1 MEKTSKKNMVLYSV
15 MIYVVFL
22 VLFSMTGIIV
32 TYVTSSQVVMQ
43 ICVTICSWTS
53 FFVLMAMFKR
63 LMPGQKRWG
72 FIKGLFA
79 EKINWKLMGAIF
91 VVQLALFFVAAGYV
105 SLKYQVAFGD
115 LFCVSPISLVIGFLV
130 QLIAGP
136 LGEEPA
142 YRGFALPYMQK
153 EYGVIRAGLI
163 TGIVWGMWHLPLWLI
178 SGYQGIDLLL
188 YCVAFMVSIVSCSVV
203 MSVIY
208 NKYKN
213 IWYAVLIHQM
223 VNFSLDTVYT
233 GDLLNIFIP
242 FALLYLVAAVCI
254 CIVTVQNHE
263 SHKGTGMN
271 HSK

>member
-1 MEKTSKKNMVLYSV
+1 MG
-15 MIYVVFL
+15 IYQRAF
-22 VLFSMTGIIV
+22 
-32 TYVTSSQVVMQ
+32 
-43 ICVTICSWTS
+43 CR
-53 FFVLMAMFKR
+53 KD
-63 LMPGQKRWG
+63 
-72 FIKGLFA
+72 
-79 EKINWKLMGAIF
+79 KLETDGAIF

-188 YCVAFMVSIVSCSVV
+188 YCVAFMVSIVSGRVTF
-203 MSVIY
+203 
-208 NKYKN
+208 
-213 IWYAVLIHQM
+213 L
-223 VNFSLDTVYT
+223 T
-233 GDLLNIFIP
+233 LLQPEN
-242 FALLYLVAAVCI
+242 A
-254 CIVTVQNHE
+254 
-263 SHKGTGMN
+263 
-271 HSK
+271 